1 MYASRA
7 HWGPRGSHSE
17 TVLTYQY
24 SMDYRE
30 REEDTAEGV
39 LVPRP
44 SGGAERQVLTWD
56 EQLTSDLFPNLCLFY
71 PLNVKPCK
79 CIIYF
84 KTK

>member
-1 MYASRA
+1 M
-7 HWGPRGSHSE
+7 G
-17 TVLTYQY
+17 VL
-24 SMDYRE
+24 
-30 REEDTAEGV
+30 

-56 EQLTSDLFPNLCLFY
+56 EQLASDLFPNLCLFY
-71 PLNVKPCK
+71 PLNVEPCK